1 MKLTCKNCKKPLTKD
16 LYPVKQGKSVY
27 SIKRVDDDFFDH
39 FFKEGVFTVQKKR
52 QFCIKFES
60 DEGFGQYQTTVKI
73 PERICVAENSVLK
86 GVIPPFKE
94 GHGCCNWSFGEPLHC
109 KCGNEIGQLYLDCY
123 EVGKVSFIPKSVH
136 RCY

>member
-1 MKLTCKNCKKPLTKD
+1 M
-16 LYPVKQGKSVY
+16 YPVKQGKAVY
-27 SIKRVDDDFFDH
+27 SIKQVDDDFFDY
-39 FFKEGVFTVQKKR
+39 FFKEGVFTIQKKR

-60 DEGFGQYQTTVKI
+60 DEGFGQYQTTVTI